1 MTGSLSKS
9 SAALHAIG
17 LTIAL
22 ALISGHYN
30 VQKVSIANKLP
41 KLVVQTE
48 SQATTT
54 SREIQKNL
62 SSY

>member
-9 SAALHAIG
+9 SVVLHAIA

-30 VQKVSIANKLP
+30 FQKVSIGNKFAASG
-41 KLVVQTE
+41 VQIEPDSGTRYPE
-48 SQATTT
+48 I
-54 SREIQKNL
+54 REIIK
-62 SSY
+62 

>member
-9 SAALHAIG
+9 SAVLHAIG

-30 VQKVSIANKLP
+30 FQDVSIVNKFAAS
-41 KLVVQTE
+41 VVQSEPDSGTIYPEITE
-48 SQATTT
+48 
-54 SREIQKNL
+54 IIK
-62 SSY
+62 

>member
-9 SAALHAIG
+9 SVVLHAIG

-30 VQKVSIANKLP
+30 LSYVSIGNKFAASE
-41 KLVVQTE
+41 VQIEPDSGTRYPE
-48 SQATTT
+48 I
-54 SREIQKNL
+54 REIIK
-62 SSY
+62 

>member
-9 SAALHAIG
+9 SVVLHAIA

-30 VQKVSIANKLP
+30 LSYVPIANKLAAS
-41 KLVVQTE
+41 VVE
-48 SQATTT
+48 NQADSGTIDPEI
-54 SREIQKNL
+54 RERIK
-62 SSY
+62 